1 MDIRKV
7 FNKLRKLAI
16 NLDRRVRILTR
27 TQMVI
32 VKHMGYA
39 SREFQDDYIKA
50 MMSIKEIRDGF
61 SKEVLENDKSSDFL
75 KTQIMEINELFN
87 DMEEE

>member
-1 MDIRKV
+1 M
-7 FNKLRKLAI
+7 FNKLRALAI

-32 VKHMGYA
+32 VTHLGRTSK
-39 SREFQDDYIKA
+39 EFQDDYIKA

-61 SKEVLENDKSSDFL
+61 SKDVLENDKSSDFL
-75 KTQIMEINELFN
+75 KTQVMEINELFN